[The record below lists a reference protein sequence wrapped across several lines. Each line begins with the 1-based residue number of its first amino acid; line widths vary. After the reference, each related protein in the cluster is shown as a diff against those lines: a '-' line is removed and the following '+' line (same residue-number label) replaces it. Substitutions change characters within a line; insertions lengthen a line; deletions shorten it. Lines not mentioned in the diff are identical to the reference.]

1 MSIEANKIDAKRLDK
16 QDRFRVPESKD
27 DEASNPEYFN
37 IEDEYTELPPNV
49 EAEAWVETGIE
60 TGKIDIHSAMI
71 NLSESLRKLDSAKAF
86 IDRE

>member
-1 MSIEANKIDAKRLDK
+1 MSNLKYKEKITDAYEIIKSVGR
-16 QDRFRVPESKD
+16 
-27 DEASNPEYFN
+27 
-37 IEDEYTELPPNV
+37 
-49 EAEAWVETGIE
+49 GIE